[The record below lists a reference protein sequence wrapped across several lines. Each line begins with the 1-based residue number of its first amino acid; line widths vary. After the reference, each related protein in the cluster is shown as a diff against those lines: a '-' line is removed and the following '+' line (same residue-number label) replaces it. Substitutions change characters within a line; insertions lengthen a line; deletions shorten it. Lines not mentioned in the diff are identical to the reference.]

1 MNLPDAPPPA
11 PAPNTISWG
20 RISIYEFRGRH
31 TFSSQQI
38 LIYGKPIDASL
49 TSPKR
54 TLGLENFLRK
64 NKMKAKRDH

>member
-11 PAPNTISWG
+11 PTPDTISWG
-20 RISIYEFRGRH
+20 RISIYEFWGRH